1 MSEKPHKK
9 LKVWQE
15 SIVLAK
21 MIYELTD
28 KFPSSEKF
36 GLISQMR
43 RAAISVASN
52 IAEGA
57 ARTGGQEKIQFFT
70 IARGSLSEL
79 DTQLEISKQLGLI
92 SDNEKIYN
100 KVEEVGLLLYG
111 LIASRRRML

>member
-1 MSEKPHKK
+1 
-9 LKVWQE
+9 
-15 SIVLAK
+15 
-21 MIYELTD
+21 MIYKLTD

-43 RAAISVASN
+43 RAAVSIASN

-57 ARTGGQEKIQFFT
+57 ARNSSAEKIQFFT
-70 IARGSLSEL
+70 VARGSISEL
-79 DTQLEISKQLGLI
+79 DTQLEISKKLGLI
-92 SDNEKIYN
+92 SDNEKTHN